1 MSPLAPLFDAST
13 LAKADTPPDQG
24 QARVVLATPGDLP
37 DDALVIVPV
46 RNLVMFPGMI
56 VPISIGRESSI
67 KAAQYA
73 VKAERPVGILMQRN
87 PEVEAPGLDD
97 LAAMGTVAVILRY
110 VTSQDGSHHIICQG
124 QQRFRV
130 LGYLDGFD
138 FTVARVERLL
148 DTGAGPSDEDKR
160 EIEARYLQLKA
171 RALEVLQLLPNV
183 PQEMLQAVQDVE
195 SPGMLADLVAGYV
208 DIKPAE
214 KQELLEEV
222 DLRRRL
228 DRVIDMLVHRIEV
241 LNLSRDIDKRTKASI
256 GERERE
262 FLLREQLKTIQKKL
276 GEGEADNTAEL
287 AELHK
292 LIDAAQMPEDVAKQA
307 NKELKRLTRMSD
319 SSAEYSMVRTYLDWL
334 VELPWQAPEPDDI
347 DVAKARQVLDAD
359 HFGLDQVKKRVLEF
373 LAVRKLKP
381 GGHGPILCLVGPPGV
396 G

>member
-1 MSPLAPLFDAST
+1 MNPLNPLLDAGT
-13 LAKADTPPDQG
+13 PGKAATPPDQG
-24 QARVVLATPGDLP
+24 PARAVSAPAYDLP
-37 DDALVIVPV
+37 EDALVIVPV
-46 RNLVMFPGMI
+46 RNMVMFPGMI

-67 KAAQYA
+67 KAAQYV
-73 VKAERPVGILMQRN
+73 VKAARPVGILMQRN
-87 PEVEAPGLDD
+87 PEADAPSPDD

-110 VTSQDGSHHIICQG
+110 VTSPDGSHHIICQG

-138 FTVARVERLL
+138 FTVARIQRIVEP
-148 DTGAGPSDEDKR
+148 GAGPSEDDKR

-183 PQEMLQAVQDVE
+183 PQEMMQAVQDVE

-241 LNLSRDIDKRTKASI
+241 LNLSRDIDQRTKASI

-292 LIDAAQMPEDVAKQA
+292 LIDEAQMPDEVAKQA
-307 NKELKRLTRMSD
+307 NKELKRLERMSD
-319 SSAEYSMVRTYLDWL
+319 SSAE
-334 VELPWQAPEPDDI
+334 
-347 DVAKARQVLDAD
+347 
-359 HFGLDQVKKRVLEF
+359 
-373 LAVRKLKP
+373 
-381 GGHGPILCLVGPPGV
+381 
-396 G
+396 